1 MGIQEQRAEQS
12 SSAERPAEAGG
23 RPAGP
28 DRDLAGRTICTAL
41 AETAER
47 HAARPA
53 YSDRVDGE
61 WKTLTWA
68 DTRGRALETAAGF
81 AALGL
86 EPGDVVALMMPNRS
100 EHVLADLGAV
110 HAGGVPTTVYAT
122 LAPDQVAFVA
132 GHCAARYAVLNGKDQ
147 LDRWQPVLDRL
158 PDLRKVIVVDA
169 GACPAGDRYLS
180 WDAFTELGRER
191 LAADPAEID
200 RRWRAVKPA
209 DTVTLLYTSGTTGEP
224 KGVLIT
230 HSMVLHE
237 AEMVLRTSVLP
248 EHPAGISYL
257 PFAHIADRVLSYYLP
272 IRLASHVHFCP
283 DPGQLTAVLG
293 EVRPHSF
300 FGVPRVWEKIMAG
313 IQAVLSAERDEAKR
327 RAVAGALDAGRAYV
341 SAQEYG
347 NALTPE
353 ITAAFEAADQA
364 VLTPMRAL
372 LGLDRVR
379 QASSAAAPL
388 PVEVARF
395 FAGLGLKIFDAYGM
409 TETTGAVT
417 ANLADSFKLGT
428 VGRPFPGVELRL
440 AGDGEILVRGATCT
454 PGYLHRPDATADL
467 IDAEGWVHTGDIG
480 RLDDD
485 GFLTVVDRK
494 KELII
499 TAGGENIAP
508 SLVENRLKEHPLVGQ
523 ALAFGDRRPY
533 VVALITLDGEVAPV
547 WAAAHGIDT
556 TDLAALAAHPV
567 VLDEVAKA
575 VEDANTRLARV
586 QQVKKWRLL
595 PAEWTAES
603 EELTPTLKL
612 KRRVVHTKYSA
623 DIDDL
628 YTG

>member
-1 MGIQEQRAEQS
+1 MGIQEQRDELDRAVEGQTVCTGLAATAAEHGD
-12 SSAERPAEAGG
+12 E
-23 RPAGP
+23 
-28 DRDLAGRTICTAL
+28 
-41 AETAER
+41 
-47 HAARPA
+47 PA
-53 YSDRVDGE
+53 YSDRIDGQ
-61 WKTLTWA
+61 WRTLTWA
-68 DTRGRALETAAGF
+68 ETRTRALETAAGF

-122 LAPDQVAFVA
+122 LAPDQIAYVA
-132 GHCAARYAVLNGKDQ
+132 GHCEAKYAVLDGADQ
-147 LDRWQPVLDRL
+147 LARWQPVLDRL
-158 PDLRKVIVVDA
+158 PHLRKIIVVDA
-169 GACPAGDRYLS
+169 AACPDGDDRYLG
-180 WDAFTELGRER
+180 WDTFSALGRGA
-191 LAADPAEID
+191 LAADPNAID
-200 RRWRAVKPA
+200 RRWRAVAPE
-209 DTVTLLYTSGTTGEP
+209 DTVTLLYTSGTTGDP

-237 AEMVLRTSVLP
+237 AAMVQRSSVLP
-248 EHPAGISYL
+248 DHPSGVSYL

-272 IRLASHVHFCP
+272 VRLAAHVHFCP
-283 DPGQLTAVLG
+283 DPAQLTTVLA

-313 IQAVLSAERDEAKR
+313 IQAVLSAEQDPAKR
-327 RAVAGALDAGRAYV
+327 AAVAAALDAGRAYV
-341 SAQEYG
+341 SGQEFG
-347 NALTPE
+347 NTLTPE
-353 ITAAFEAADQA
+353 VTAAFEAADAA

-409 TETTGAVT
+409 TETTGAIT

-428 VGRPFPGVELRL
+428 VGRPFDGVELTL
-440 AGDGEILVRGATCT
+440 AEDGEILVRGATCT
-454 PGYLHRPDATADL
+454 PGYLNRPEATADL
-467 IDAEGWVHTGDIG
+467 IDADGWVHTGDVG
-480 RLDDD
+480 RLDED

-499 TAGGENIAP
+499 TAGGENVAP
-508 SLVENRLKEHPLVGQ
+508 SMIENHLKEHPLVGQ

-547 WAAAHGIDT
+547 WAAAHGIET
-556 TDLAALAAHPV
+556 TDLAALAEHPL
-567 VLDEVAKA
+567 VLEEVGKA
-575 VEDANTRLARV
+575 VEDANARLARV

-612 KRRVVHTKYSA
+612 RRRVVHGKYA
-623 DIDDL
+623 EALDAL
-628 YTG
+628 YAG

>member
-1 MGIQEQRAEQS
+1 MGIQEQRDELDRAVEGQTVCTGLAATAAEHGD
-12 SSAERPAEAGG
+12 E
-23 RPAGP
+23 
-28 DRDLAGRTICTAL
+28 
-41 AETAER
+41 
-47 HAARPA
+47 PA
-53 YSDRVDGE
+53 YSDRIDGQ
-61 WKTLTWA
+61 WQTLTWA
-68 DTRGRALETAAGF
+68 DTRTRALETAAGF

-132 GHCAARYAVLNGKDQ
+132 GHCEARYAVLDGADQ
-147 LDRWQPVLDRL
+147 LARWQPVLDRL
-158 PDLRKVIVVDA
+158 PRLRKIIVVDA
-169 GACPAGDRYLS
+169 AACPDGDDRYLS
-180 WDAFTELGRER
+180 WDTFSALGRGA
-191 LAADPAEID
+191 LAADPDAID
-200 RRWRAVKPA
+200 RRWQAVTPE
-209 DTVTLLYTSGTTGEP
+209 DTVTLLYTSGTTGDP

-237 AEMVLRTSVLP
+237 AAMVQRSSVLP
-248 EHPAGISYL
+248 DHPSGVSYL

-272 IRLASHVHFCP
+272 VRLAAHVHFCP
-283 DPGQLTAVLG
+283 DPAQLTTVLA

-313 IQAVLSAERDEAKR
+313 IQAVLSAEQDPAKKA
-327 RAVAGALDAGRAYV
+327 AVAAALDAGRAYV
-341 SAQEYG
+341 SGQEFG
-347 NALTPE
+347 NSLTPE
-353 ITAAFEAADQA
+353 LTAAFEAADAA

-409 TETTGAVT
+409 TETTGAIT

-428 VGRPFPGVELRL
+428 VGRPFDGVELTL
-440 AGDGEILVRGATCT
+440 AEDGEILVRGATCT
-454 PGYLHRPDATADL
+454 PGYLNRPEATADL
-467 IDAEGWVHTGDIG
+467 IDADGWVHTGDVG
-480 RLDDD
+480 RLDED

-508 SLVENRLKEHPLVGQ
+508 SMIENHLKEHPLVGQ

-547 WAAAHGIDT
+547 WAAAHGIET
-556 TDLAALAAHPV
+556 TDLAALAEHPL
-567 VLDEVAKA
+567 VLEEVAKA
-575 VEDANTRLARV
+575 VEDANARLARV
-586 QQVKKWRLL
+586 QQVKRWRLL

-612 KRRVVHTKYSA
+612 RRRVVHGKYA
-623 DIDDL
+623 EALDAL
-628 YTG
+628 YAG

>member
-1 MGIQEQRAEQS
+1 MGIQEQRDEL
-12 SSAERPAEAGG
+12 
-23 RPAGP
+23 
-28 DRDLAGRTICTAL
+28 DRAVEGQTVCTGLAATAS
-41 AETAER
+41 EHGEK
-47 HAARPA
+47 PA
-53 YSDRVDGE
+53 YSDRVDGR
-61 WKTLTWA
+61 WRTLTWA

-86 EPGDVVALMMPNRS
+86 GRGDVVALMMPNRS

-122 LAPDQVAFVA
+122 LAPDQVAYVA
-132 GHCAARYAVLNGKDQ
+132 GHCEARYAVLDGADQ
-147 LDRWQPVLDRL
+147 LARWQPVLDRL
-158 PDLRKVIVVDA
+158 PHLRKIIVVDA
-169 GACPAGDRYLS
+169 AACPDDDDRYLS
-180 WDAFTELGRER
+180 WDSFTALGRGE
-191 LAADPAEID
+191 LAADPAAID
-200 RRWRAVKPA
+200 RRWQAVQPE
-209 DTVTLLYTSGTTGEP
+209 DTVTLLYTSGTTGDP

-237 AEMVLRTSVLP
+237 AAMVQRSSVLP
-248 EHPAGISYL
+248 DHPSGVSYL

-272 IRLASHVHFCP
+272 VRLASHVHFCP
-283 DPGQLTAVLG
+283 DPAQLTTVLA

-313 IQAVLSAERDEAKR
+313 IQAVLSAEQDPAKKA
-327 RAVAGALDAGRAYV
+327 AVAGALEAGRAYV
-341 SAQEYG
+341 SGQEFG
-347 NALTPE
+347 NTLTPE
-353 ITAAFEAADQA
+353 ATAAFEAADAA

-372 LGLDRVR
+372 LGLDRVK

-409 TETTGAVT
+409 TETTGAIT

-428 VGRPFPGVELRL
+428 VGRPFDGVELTL
-440 AGDGEILVRGATCT
+440 AEDGEILVRGATCT
-454 PGYLHRPDATADL
+454 PGYLNRPEATAEL
-467 IDAEGWVHTGDIG
+467 IDADGWVHTGDVG
-480 RLDDD
+480 RLDED

-508 SLVENRLKEHPLVGQ
+508 SMVENHLKEHPLVGQ

-547 WAAAHGIDT
+547 WAAAHGIET
-556 TDLAALAAHPV
+556 TDLAALAEHPL
-567 VLDEVAKA
+567 VLEEVGKA
-575 VEDANTRLARV
+575 VEDANARLARV

-612 KRRVVHTKYSA
+612 RRRVVHGKYA
-623 DIDDL
+623 AALEDL
-628 YTG
+628 YAG

>member
-1 MGIQEQRAEQS
+1 MGIQEEQAELDK
-12 SSAERPAEAGG
+12 A
-23 RPAGP
+23 
-28 DRDLAGRTICTAL
+28 LAGQTICTGL

-47 HAARPA
+47 HGDLPA

-61 WKTLTWA
+61 WRTLTWA
-68 DTRGRALETAAGF
+68 GTRTRALETAAGF

-86 EPGDVVALMMPNRS
+86 EAGDVVALMMPNRS
-100 EHVLADLGAV
+100 EHILADLGAV
-110 HAGGVPTTVYAT
+110 HAGGIPTTVYAT
-122 LAPDQVAFVA
+122 LAPDQIAFVA
-132 GHCAARYAVLNGKDQ
+132 GDCSAKYAVLNGRDQ
-147 LDRWQPVLDRL
+147 LDRWEPVLDRL
-158 PDLRKVIVVDA
+158 PELRKVIVVEAAD
-169 GACPAGDRYLS
+169 CPAGDRYLS
-180 WDAFTELGRER
+180 WDAFTELGRKE
-191 LAADPAEID
+191 LAADPAAID
-200 RRWRAVKPA
+200 RRWQAVKPE
-209 DTVTLLYTSGTTGEP
+209 DTVTLLYTSGTTGDP

-237 AEMVLRTSVLP
+237 GAMVKRSSVLP
-248 EHPAGISYL
+248 DHPAGVSYL

-272 IRLASHVHFCP
+272 VRIASHIHFCP
-283 DPGQLTAVLG
+283 DPAQLTSILPQ
-293 EVRPHSF
+293 VRPHSF

-313 IQAVLSAERDEAKR
+313 IQAVLAAEQDQAKKQ
-327 RAVAGALDAGRAYV
+327 AVAAALDAGRAYV
-341 SAQEYG
+341 QAQEFG
-347 NALTPE
+347 NTLTPE
-353 ITAAFEAADQA
+353 ITAAFEQADAA
-364 VLTPMRAL
+364 VLTPMRAM
-372 LGLDRVR
+372 LGLDRVV

-388 PVEVARF
+388 PVDVARF

-417 ANLADSFKLGT
+417 ANLAHSFKLGT
-428 VGRPFPGVELRL
+428 VGRPFAGVELRL
-440 AGDGEILVRGATCT
+440 AEDGEILVRGATCT
-454 PGYLHRPDATADL
+454 PGYLGRPDATAEL
-467 IDAEGWVHTGDIG
+467 IDSDGWVHTGDVG

-485 GFLTVVDRK
+485 GFLRIVDRK

-508 SLVENRLKEHPLVGQ
+508 SMIENHLKEHPLIGQ

-556 TDLAALAAHPV
+556 TDLAALAENPL
-567 VLDEVAKA
+567 VLEEVAKA
-575 VEDANTRLARV
+575 VEDANARLARV

-623 DIDDL
+623 AIEDL
-628 YTG
+628 YGG

>member
-1 MGIQEQRAEQS
+1 MGIQEQRDELDRAVEGQTVCTGLAATAAEHGD
-12 SSAERPAEAGG
+12 E
-23 RPAGP
+23 
-28 DRDLAGRTICTAL
+28 
-41 AETAER
+41 
-47 HAARPA
+47 PA
-53 YSDRVDGE
+53 YSDRIDGQ
-61 WKTLTWA
+61 WRTLTWA
-68 DTRGRALETAAGF
+68 ETRTRALETAAGF

-122 LAPDQVAFVA
+122 LAPDQIAYVA
-132 GHCAARYAVLNGKDQ
+132 GHCEAKYAVLDGADQ
-147 LDRWQPVLDRL
+147 LARWQPVLDRL
-158 PDLRKVIVVDA
+158 PHLRKIIVVDGA
-169 GACPAGDRYLS
+169 ACPDGDDRYLG
-180 WDAFTELGRER
+180 WDTFSALGRGA
-191 LAADPAEID
+191 LAADPDAID
-200 RRWRAVKPA
+200 RRWRAVAPE
-209 DTVTLLYTSGTTGEP
+209 DTVTLLYTSGTTGDP

-237 AEMVLRTSVLP
+237 AAMVQRSSVLP
-248 EHPAGISYL
+248 DHPSGVSYL

-272 IRLASHVHFCP
+272 VRLAAHVHFCP
-283 DPGQLTAVLG
+283 DPAQLTTVLA

-313 IQAVLSAERDEAKR
+313 IQAVLSAEQDPAKR
-327 RAVAGALDAGRAYV
+327 AAVAAALDAGRAYV
-341 SAQEYG
+341 SGQEFG
-347 NALTPE
+347 NTLTPE
-353 ITAAFEAADQA
+353 VTAAFEAADAA

-409 TETTGAVT
+409 TETTGAIT

-428 VGRPFPGVELRL
+428 VGRPFDGVELTL
-440 AGDGEILVRGATCT
+440 AEDGEILVRGATCT
-454 PGYLHRPDATADL
+454 PGYLNRPEATADL
-467 IDAEGWVHTGDIG
+467 IDADGWVHTGDVG
-480 RLDDD
+480 RLDED

-508 SLVENRLKEHPLVGQ
+508 SMIENHLKEHPLVGQ

-547 WAAAHGIDT
+547 WAAAHGIET
-556 TDLAALAAHPV
+556 TDLAALAEHPL
-567 VLDEVAKA
+567 VLEEVGKA
-575 VEDANTRLARV
+575 VEDANARLARV

-612 KRRVVHTKYSA
+612 RRRVVHGKYA
-623 DIDDL
+623 EALDAL
-628 YTG
+628 YAG

>member
-1 MGIQEQRAEQS
+1 MGIQEERAEL
-12 SSAERPAEAGG
+12 ERA
-23 RPAGP
+23 
-28 DRDLAGRTICTAL
+28 LAGQTICTAL
-41 AETAER
+41 AETAQR
-47 HAARPA
+47 HGDLPA

-68 DTRGRALETAAGF
+68 ETRTRALETAAGF

-110 HAGGVPTTVYAT
+110 HAGGTPTTVYAT

-132 GHCAARYAVLNGKDQ
+132 GDCSAKYAVLNGKDQ
-147 LDRWQPVLDRL
+147 LDRWEPVLDRL
-158 PDLRKVIVVDA
+158 PGLRKIIVVEAAD
-169 GACPAGDRYLS
+169 CPSGDRYMT
-180 WDAFTELGRER
+180 WDDFAELGRR
-191 LAADPAEID
+191 ALAANAAEID
-200 RRWRAVKPA
+200 HRWKAVKPG
-209 DTVTLLYTSGTTGEP
+209 DTVTLLYTSGTTGNP

-237 AEMVLRTSVLP
+237 AAMVRRSSVLP
-248 EHPAGISYL
+248 DHPTGVSYL

-272 IRLASHVHFCP
+272 VRIASHIHFCP
-283 DPGQLTAVLG
+283 DPAQLTSVLPQ
-293 EVRPHSF
+293 VRPHSF

-313 IQAVLSAERDEAKR
+313 IQAVLSAEQDEAKKQ
-327 RAVAGALDAGRAYV
+327 AVAAALDAGRAYV
-341 SAQEYG
+341 QAQEFG
-347 NALTPE
+347 NTLTPE
-353 ITAAFEAADQA
+353 ITAAFEKANEA
-364 VLTPMRAL
+364 VLTPMRAM
-372 LGLDRVR
+372 LGLDRVV

-388 PVEVARF
+388 PVDVARF

-409 TETTGAVT
+409 TETTGAIT
-417 ANLADSFKLGT
+417 ANLSDSFKLGT
-428 VGRPFPGVELRL
+428 VGRPFAGVELKL
-440 AGDGEILVRGATCT
+440 ADDGEILVRGATCT
-454 PGYLHRPDATADL
+454 PGYLGRPEATAEL
-467 IDAEGWVHTGDIG
+467 IDEDGWIHTGDVG
-480 RLDDD
+480 RLDED
-485 GFLTVVDRK
+485 GFLTIVDRK

-508 SLVENRLKEHPLVGQ
+508 SMIENHLKEHPLIGQ

-556 TDLAALAAHPV
+556 TDLAALAENPL
-567 VLDEVAKA
+567 VLEEIAKA

-595 PAEWTAES
+595 PTEWTAES

-612 KRRVVHTKYSA
+612 KRRVVHAKYA
-623 DIDDL
+623 EAIDAL
-628 YTG
+628 YAQ

>member
-1 MGIQEQRAEQS
+1 MGIEEQRDELDRAVEGQTVCTCLAATAAEHGD
-12 SSAERPAEAGG
+12 E
-23 RPAGP
+23 
-28 DRDLAGRTICTAL
+28 
-41 AETAER
+41 
-47 HAARPA
+47 PA
-53 YSDRVDGE
+53 YSDRVDGQ
-61 WKTLTWA
+61 WRTLTWA
-68 DTRGRALETAAGF
+68 QTRTRALETAAGF

-122 LAPDQVAFVA
+122 LAPDQVAYVA
-132 GHCAARYAVLNGKDQ
+132 GHCEARYAVLDGADQ
-147 LDRWQPVLDRL
+147 LARWQPVLDRL
-158 PDLRKVIVVDA
+158 PHLRKIIVVDGA
-169 GACPAGDRYLS
+169 ACPDDDDRYLS
-180 WDAFTELGRER
+180 WDTFTALGRGE
-191 LAADPAEID
+191 LAAEPAAID
-200 RRWRAVKPA
+200 RRWQAVKPG
-209 DTVTLLYTSGTTGEP
+209 DTVTLLYTSGTTGDP

-237 AEMVLRTSVLP
+237 AAMVQRSSVLP
-248 EHPAGISYL
+248 DHPSGVSYL

-272 IRLASHVHFCP
+272 VRLAAHVHFCP
-283 DPGQLTAVLG
+283 DPAQLTTVLA

-313 IQAVLSAERDEAKR
+313 IQAVLSAEQDPAKKA
-327 RAVAGALDAGRAYV
+327 AVAAALDAGRAYV
-341 SAQEYG
+341 SGQEFG
-347 NALTPE
+347 DTLTPE
-353 ITAAFEAADQA
+353 AAAAFEKADAA

-409 TETTGAVT
+409 TETTGAIT

-428 VGRPFPGVELRL
+428 VGRPFDGVELTL
-440 AGDGEILVRGATCT
+440 AEDGEILVRGATCT
-454 PGYLHRPDATADL
+454 PGYLNRPEATADL
-467 IDAEGWVHTGDIG
+467 IDADGWVHTGDVG
-480 RLDDD
+480 RLDED

-508 SLVENRLKEHPLVGQ
+508 SMIENHLKEHPLVGQ

-547 WAAAHGIDT
+547 WAAAHGIET
-556 TDLAALAAHPV
+556 TDLAALAEHPL
-567 VLDEVAKA
+567 VLEEVAKA
-575 VEDANTRLARV
+575 VEDANARLARV

-612 KRRVVHTKYSA
+612 RRRVVHGKYA
-623 DIDDL
+623 EALDAL
-628 YTG
+628 YAG

>member
-1 MGIQEQRAEQS
+1 M
-12 SSAERPAEAGG
+12 
-23 RPAGP
+23 
-28 DRDLAGRTICTAL
+28 GRTICTAL
-41 AETAER
+41 AETAGR
-47 HAARPA
+47 HGARPA
-53 YSDRVDGE
+53 YSDRIDGE

-68 DTRGRALETAAGF
+68 DTRTRALETAAGF

-86 EPGDVVALMMPNRS
+86 ESGDVVALMMPNRS
-100 EHVLADLGAV
+100 EHVIADLGAV

-132 GHCAARYAVLNGKDQ
+132 GHCSARYAVLDGKDQ
-147 LDRWQPVLDRL
+147 LDRWLPVLGRL
-158 PDLRKVIVVDA
+158 PGLRKIIVVDA
-169 GACPAGDRYLS
+169 DACPSGDLFLT
-180 WDAFTELGRER
+180 WDALTELGRRE
-191 LAADPAEID
+191 LAADPSAAD
-200 RRWRAVKPA
+200 RRWRAVKPE
-209 DTVTLLYTSGTTGEP
+209 DTVTLLYTSGTTGDP

-237 AEMVLRTSVLP
+237 AEMVRRTSVLP
-248 EHPAGISYL
+248 DHPSGISYL

-272 IRLASHVHFCP
+272 VGLASHVHFCP
-283 DPGQLTAVLG
+283 DPSQLTTILA

-300 FGVPRVWEKIMAG
+300 FGVPRVWEKVMAG
-313 IQAVLSAERDEAKR
+313 IQAVLSAERDEAKKQ
-327 RAVAGALDAGRAYV
+327 AVTAALHAGRAYV
-341 SAQEYG
+341 TAQEYG
-347 NALTPE
+347 NTLTPE
-353 ITAAFEAADQA
+353 ITAAFETADTA

-454 PGYLHRPDATADL
+454 PGYLNRPDATADL
-467 IDAEGWVHTGDIG
+467 IDPDGWVRTGDVG
-480 RLDDD
+480 RIDAD

-508 SLVENRLKEHPLVGQ
+508 SLIENRLKEHPLVGQ

-547 WAAAHGIDT
+547 WAAARGIDT
-556 TDLAALAAHPV
+556 TDLAALAAHPL

-612 KRRVVHTKYSA
+612 KRRVVHAKYSA
-623 DIDDL
+623 DLDAL